1 MSQKIGELS
10 IILQNPSFTLNFS
23 TLYSIF
29 DLKIKTDPKWTQ
41 CLKNQT
47 SPGPKIAKME
57 KNGPQVC
64 KMDPIGNYCGRSYWY

>member
-41 CLKNQT
+41 CFKKSDLSRTQNC
-47 SPGPKIAKME
+47 
-57 KNGPQVC
+57 KNGKEWTP
-64 KMDPIGNYCGRSYWY
+64 GL